1 TVVLITV
8 EEQVHGE
15 QLFEE
20 IVEFLWSEIV
30 MRQPRFTTIE
40 DVPSSSTAKIEDR
53 LSTVLAEEIGQM
65 SNVVKGMREDNALT
79 GVDGIP
85 DCRIVLHQTLLSV
98 QLSCTHQN
106 ATCMDSMTSKLW
118 IGRIHHAALSG
129 FNPHTRPRCYS
140 S

>member
-1 TVVLITV
+1 MLITV

-53 LSTVLAEEIGQM
+53 LSTALAEEIGQM

-79 GVDGIP
+79 GEDGIP
-85 DCRIVLHQTLLSV
+85 DCRIVLHQTLVSV
-98 QLSCTHQN
+98 QLSCTRQN
-106 ATCMDSMTSKLW
+106 AACMDSMTSKLR
-118 IGRIHHAALSG
+118 IGRIYHAALSG
-129 FNPHTRPRCYS
+129 FNPHTRPGCYS